1 MHFNFYSLFNE
12 IHVQTERQP
21 VDQLTVFFSFLRV
34 LVILVLLALLL
45 APSHFREGNIINR
58 ALAYACFYLQR
69 YTFITIHVYL
79 FCSLKEGFEMHVKR
93 IYITEN
99 EKS

>member
-1 MHFNFYSLFNE
+1 MHFNFYSLFIE
-12 IHVQTERQP
+12 IHVQTDRQP

-58 ALAYACFYLQR
+58 ALAYACFYLQG
-69 YTFITIHVYL
+69 TIHVYL
-79 FCSLKEGFEMHVKR
+79 FCSLKDGFEMHVKR

>member
-1 MHFNFYSLFNE
+1 MHFNFYSLFIE
-12 IHVQTERQP
+12 IHVQTDRQP
-21 VDQLTVFFSFLRV
+21 VDQLTVFFLFLRV

-45 APSHFREGNIINR
+45 APSHLREGNIINR

-69 YTFITIHVYL
+69 YTFITIYL
-79 FCSLKEGFEMHVKR
+79 FCSLKEGIEMHVKR

>member
-1 MHFNFYSLFNE
+1 MHFNFYSLFIE
-12 IHVQTERQP
+12 IHVQTDRQP

-34 LVILVLLALLL
+34 LVILVLALLL

-69 YTFITIHVYL
+69 YTFITIYL

>member
-1 MHFNFYSLFNE
+1 MHFNFHSLFIE
-12 IHVQTERQP
+12 IHVQTDRQP

-34 LVILVLLALLL
+34 LVILVLALLL

-69 YTFITIHVYL
+69 YTFITIYL